1 VVAYLSMVKILCIFR
16 NIGLE
21 GASMVVTTVGMEK
34 RESCDIYRPW
44 ENIAM
49 KGDIVCIV
57 IRLTLFYQCILK
69 LVLIVKRLE
78 SQII

>member
-1 VVAYLSMVKILCIFR
+1 
-16 NIGLE
+16 
-21 GASMVVTTVGMEK
+21 MVVTTVGMEK

-69 LVLIVKRLE
+69 LVLISLCHKQPYTLLLVSSCHK
-78 SQII
+78 QC